1 MIRFLIS
8 DGEILMV
15 NINGVT
21 NKVPFCEVF
30 EFTKEEIALVFECVG
45 LMNAQ
50 ESCQIEPMDKF
61 VFLHG
66 DEQEVY
72 NKEERN
78 FIESVG
84 NMYIYREFHKKTKRG
99 VMPCRIIAAEI
110 NAVDEIKNSLFFM
123 KEINKAIGGFTI
135 FFIKA
140 GNDYYI
146 GIRAF
151 NKDLKDDC
159 IISMPIVLVDDF
171 EEMAYKLSYVSQ
183 SDNFIDYYNS
193 FVEAIACS
201 KTDLIDYDTQIIIKR
216 GIQYSYLNMLNEIS
230 HVYKVDFIGEIER
243 YYESFE
249 NNNRIDYVSM
259 VKESI
264 SELSFI
270 ESFKANTME
279 MLFEAEEMEQL
290 AIKTEEENDVIIEK
304 ESMNNSVNN
313 EESDSEMKEYLDDPE
328 LMIKMLK
335 QRKGI

>member
-1 MIRFLIS
+1 
-8 DGEILMV
+8 MV
-15 NINGVT
+15 NFNGVT
-21 NKVPFCEVF
+21 NKVPFCEIF
-30 EFTKEEIALVFECVG
+30 EFTREEIALVFEYMG

-61 VFLHG
+61 IFLHG

-99 VMPCRIIAAEI
+99 TMPCRIIAAEI
-110 NAVDEIKNSLFFM
+110 NAVDEVKNSLFFM

-140 GNDYYI
+140 DTDYYI

-171 EEMAYKLSYVSQ
+171 EEIAYKLSYVSQ
-183 SDNFIDYYNS
+183 SEDFIDYYNS
-193 FVEAIACS
+193 FVEALEFS
-201 KTDLIDYDTQIIIKR
+201 KQDLIDYDTQIMTKR
-216 GIQYSYLNMLNEIS
+216 GLQYSYLNMLNEIS
-230 HVYKVDFIGEIER
+230 HIYKVNFIGEIDR
-243 YYESFE
+243 YYRLFE
-249 NNNRIDYVSM
+249 NNERKEYLSI

-290 AIKTEEENDVIIEK
+290 AIKTEEENDEFIEK
-304 ESMNNSVNN
+304 QSTDNSVNN
-313 EESDSEMKEYLDDPE
+313 EESDSKMKEYLDDPE

>member
-1 MIRFLIS
+1 
-8 DGEILMV
+8 MV

-21 NKVPFCEVF
+21 NKVPFCEIF
-30 EFTKEEIALVFECVG
+30 EFTREEIALVFEYMG

-61 VFLHG
+61 IFLHG

-99 VMPCRIIAAEI
+99 VMPCRIIAVEI
-110 NAVDEIKNSLFFM
+110 NTIDEVKNSLFFM

-140 GNDYYI
+140 GIDYYI

-159 IISMPIVLVDDF
+159 IISMPIVLFDDF
-171 EEMAYKLSYVSQ
+171 EKIAYKLSYVSQ
-183 SDNFIDYYNS
+183 TDDFIDYYNS
-193 FVEAIACS
+193 FVEALEHDKQNS
-201 KTDLIDYDTQIIIKR
+201 IDYDTKIMLKR
-216 GIQYSYLNMLNEIS
+216 GTQYSYLSMLSEIS
-230 HVYKVDFIGEIER
+230 NRYKVNFENEKDR
-243 YYESFE
+243 YYRSFE
-249 NNNRIDYVSM
+249 KIESKDYLSI
-259 VKESI
+259 VKECI

-290 AIKTEEENDVIIEK
+290 AAKAEEEHDLFIKKQSVDNSVINK
-304 ESMNNSVNN
+304 ES
-313 EESDSEMKEYLDDPE
+313 DYGMKECLDDPE
-328 LMIKMLK
+328 LMIKILK
-335 QRKGI
+335 KQKGIQYGRI